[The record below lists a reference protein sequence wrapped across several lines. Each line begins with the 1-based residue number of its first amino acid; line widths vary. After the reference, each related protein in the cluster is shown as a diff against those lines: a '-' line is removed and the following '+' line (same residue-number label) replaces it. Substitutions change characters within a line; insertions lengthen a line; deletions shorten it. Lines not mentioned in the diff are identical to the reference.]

1 MANKQLGK
9 AVANDITS
17 AAVYLAMVIGIF
29 FFPFLSALVSP
40 EKIAFAFDPIRLV
53 LSFVGAFVLTAW
65 NEAKGQ
71 LSGNPQAAEGK
82 KQNWKMRVAL
92 GLLAGVGFSST
103 LSQLQTL
110 LQSGGV
116 H

>member
-1 MANKQLGK
+1 MTSKQLRK
-9 AVANDITS
+9 AIADDITS
-17 AAVYLAMVIGIF
+17 AAVYLAMVVGIF
-29 FFPFLSALVSP
+29 FFPFLSTLASPARIAL
-40 EKIAFAFDPIRLV
+40 AFDPIRLV

-71 LSGNPQAAEGK
+71 LSGNPQAAAGK

-103 LSQLQTL
+103 LSQLQAI
-110 LQSGGV
+110 LQSGGM